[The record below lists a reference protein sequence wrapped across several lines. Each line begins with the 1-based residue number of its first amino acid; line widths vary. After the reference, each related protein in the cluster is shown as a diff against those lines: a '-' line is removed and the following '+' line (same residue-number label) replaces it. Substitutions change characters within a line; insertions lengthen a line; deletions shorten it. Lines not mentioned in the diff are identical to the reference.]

1 MHRHHPPQNNNN
13 NNSDDDD
20 DNDDDYNINHNN
32 IPKNPCCSRKKG
44 EISGI
49 TKIVTKSSYQQLRR
63 HRRRRLFRK
72 EEGIENVV
80 WIDGWILKEPWQ
92 YDSNEDWVAIVN
104 EVQNLLTGIL
114 FLLVVRR
121 IVIHLLR
128 IRYRSNSID

>member
-1 MHRHHPPQNNNN
+1 MHRHHHPQNNNN
-13 NNSDDDD
+13 SNDD
-20 DNDDDYNINHNN
+20 DNDDDDYNVNHNI
-32 IPKNPCCSRKKG
+32 IPKNLCCYSKKG

-63 HRRRRLFRK
+63 RRRRRRRLFQK
-72 EEGIENVV
+72 EEGIENSV
-80 WIDGWILKEPWQ
+80 WMDGWILKEPWQ